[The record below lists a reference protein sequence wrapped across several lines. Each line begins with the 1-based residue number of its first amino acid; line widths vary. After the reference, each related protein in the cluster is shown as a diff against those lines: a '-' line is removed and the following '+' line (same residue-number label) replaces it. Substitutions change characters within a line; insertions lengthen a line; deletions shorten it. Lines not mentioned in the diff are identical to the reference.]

1 MTHPSTPRHLLQQP
15 LLSLLLLAFAPCAAA
30 QTILAVPDAGA
41 ILRQL
46 QPATPANA
54 PANAPALRIEQKEGA
69 PLPASAPFLVTRID
83 IAGNSAFDTA
93 TLQAL
98 VASAHGTTL
107 SLEQLGEL
115 AARITNYYRV
125 NGYPLAR
132 AIVPAQTIRQ
142 GIVRIEVLE
151 ARYGQ
156 VGIANQSDVSDTLLN
171 ATLAPLQTGQTIS
184 QAGLDRSL
192 LLLSDMP
199 NVAITATLKPG
210 AEVGSSDLLV
220 DAWSGPGVA
229 GNAFLDNNGNRYT
242 GRARAGATLYL
253 YNPLHQADVA
263 SASVL
268 SSGKGMYYARLGY
281 DLLLNGAGTRAGVS
295 MSALRYRLQGAMRPL
310 QAHGTAQV
318 ASGWLR
324 HPLLRSRDA
333 NMSVQLQ
340 YDQVHLR
347 DRIDASAMRSD
358 RRLDNLSATLGGDV
372 RDAALAGALTSWSVA
387 ATAGKLDISD
397 PLARLNDA
405 FSARSHGTY
414 AKWNVNLSR
423 LQNLDQRNAM
433 YLTLAGQW
441 ADSNLDSSEKMSVG
455 GPYTVRAYDVGVA
468 AGDLGYF
475 GSAEWRHALS
485 ASDAGQW
492 QAVAFIDS
500 ARVTVNQQRWSAG
513 PNSARLHGAGLG
525 VNWAGG
531 QQWNARAYFAKP
543 FGSTPALIAS
553 RSSARL
559 WIELNRHF

>member
-1 MTHPSTPRHLLQQP
+1 MQQP

-30 QTILAVPDAGA
+30 QTNPAVPDAGA
-41 ILRQL
+41 MLRQV

-54 PANAPALRIEQKEGA
+54 PANAPVLRIEQKEGA
-69 PLPASAPFLVTRID
+69 PLPASAPFLVTHIG
-83 IAGNSAFDTA
+83 ITGNSAFDTA
-93 TLQAL
+93 TLQVL
-98 VASAHGTTL
+98 VADAHGTTL
-107 SLEQLGEL
+107 TLEQLGEL
-115 AARITNYYRV
+115 AARITSYYRA

-142 GIVRIEVLE
+142 GMVRIEVLE

-156 VGIANQSDVSDTLLN
+156 VGIDNRSDVSDALLN
-171 ATLAPLQTGQTIS
+171 ATLAPLQTGQTIG
-184 QAGLDRSL
+184 QAELDRSL
-192 LLLSDMP
+192 LLLSDIP

-242 GRARAGATLYL
+242 GRARLGATVYL
-253 YNPLHQADVA
+253 YNPLHQGDVA

-268 SSGKGMYYARLGY
+268 SSGKGMSYARLGY
-281 DLLLNGAGTRAGVS
+281 DLLLNGAGTRAGVT
-295 MSALRYRLQGAMRPL
+295 MSALRYRLEGAMRPL
-310 QAHGTAQV
+310 KAHGTAQV

-333 NMSVQLQ
+333 NMYLQLQ

-347 DRIDASAMRSD
+347 DRIDTSAMRSD

-372 RDAALAGALTSWSVA
+372 RDAALAGAITSWSVA

-405 FSARSHGTY
+405 HSARSHGAY

-423 LQNLDQRNAM
+423 LQNLDQRNAV
-433 YLTLAGQW
+433 YLAFAGQW
-441 ADSNLDSSEKMSVG
+441 ADGNLDSSEKMSVG

-468 AGDLGYF
+468 AGDHGYF
-475 GSAEWRHALS
+475 GSAEWRHDL
-485 ASDAGQW
+485 DTGGAGQW
-492 QAVAFIDS
+492 QAVAFFDS

-531 QQWNARAYFAKP
+531 QQWNARAYVAKP
-543 FGSTPALIAS
+543 VGGTPVLLAS
-553 RSSARL
+553 RSAARL
-559 WIELNRHF
+559 WVELNRRF

>member
-1 MTHPSTPRHLLQQP
+1 MQQP
-15 LLSLLLLAFAPCAAA
+15 LLSLLLLAFAPCAVA
-30 QTILAVPDAGA
+30 QTTPVVPDAGA

-46 QPATPANA
+46 QPATPANVA
-54 PANAPALRIEQKEGA
+54 PGAPALRIEQKEGA
-69 PLPASAPFLVTRID
+69 PLPASAPFLVTQID

-115 AARITNYYRV
+115 AARITSYYRAH
-125 NGYPLAR
+125 GYPLAR

-142 GIVRIEVLE
+142 GIVRIDVLE
-151 ARYGQ
+151 ARYGK
-156 VGIANQSDVSDTLLN
+156 VGIDNRSDVSDALLN

-184 QAGLDRSL
+184 QAELDRSL
-192 LLLSDMP
+192 LLLSDIP
-199 NVAITATLKPG
+199 NVAITATLTPG
-210 AEVGSSDLLV
+210 AEVGGSDLLV
-220 DAWSGPGVA
+220 DAWSGPRMA
-229 GNAFLDNNGNRYT
+229 GAAFLDNNGNRYT
-242 GRARAGATLYL
+242 GRARLGATVYL
-253 YNPLHQADVA
+253 YNPLHQGDVA

-268 SSGKGMYYARLGY
+268 SSGTGMSYARLGY
-281 DLLLNGAGTRAGVS
+281 DLLLNGAGTRAGVA
-295 MSALRYRLQGAMRPL
+295 MSALRYRLEGAMRPL
-310 QAHGTAQV
+310 HAHGTAQV
-318 ASGWLR
+318 ASAWLR

-333 NMSVQLQ
+333 NMSIQLQ

-372 RDAALAGALTSWSVA
+372 RDAAFAGAITSWSVA

-397 PLARLNDA
+397 PLTRLNDA
-405 FSARSHGTY
+405 FSARSHGNF

-423 LQNLDQRNAM
+423 LQNLDQRNAV
-433 YLTLAGQW
+433 YLAFAGQW

-455 GPYTVRAYDVGVA
+455 GPYTVRAYDVGAA

-475 GSAEWRHALS
+475 GSAEWRHELS
-485 ASDAGQW
+485 AGDAGQW
-492 QAVAFIDS
+492 QAVAFVDS
-500 ARVTVNQQRWSAG
+500 ARVTVNQQRWTPG

-525 VNWAGG
+525 VNWADG
-531 QQWNARAYFAKP
+531 QQWNARAYVAKP
-543 FGSTPALIAS
+543 IGGMPVLLTS

-559 WIELNRHF
+559 WVELNRRF

>member
-1 MTHPSTPRHLLQQP
+1 MQQP
-15 LLSLLLLAFAPCAAA
+15 LMSLLLLALAPCAVA
-30 QTILAVPDAGA
+30 QTTPVVPDAGA

-46 QPATPANA
+46 QPATPASAA
-54 PANAPALRIEQKEGA
+54 PGAPALRIEQKEGA
-69 PLPASAPFLVTRID
+69 PLPASAPFLVTQID
-83 IAGNSAFDTA
+83 IVGNSAFDTT

-98 VASAHGTTL
+98 VASAQGTTL
-107 SLEQLGEL
+107 SLGQLGEL
-115 AARITNYYRV
+115 AARITSYYRA
-125 NGYPLAR
+125 NGFPLAR

-142 GIVRIEVLE
+142 GSVRIEVLE

-156 VGIANQSDVSDTLLN
+156 VDIDNRSDVSDALLS
-171 ATLAPLQTGQTIS
+171 ATLAPLQTGQSIG
-184 QAGLDRSL
+184 QEELDSSL
-192 LLLSDMP
+192 LLLSDIP
-199 NVAITATLKPG
+199 NVAITATLTPG

-220 DAWSGPGVA
+220 NAWSGPGVA

-242 GRARAGATLYL
+242 GRARLGATVYL
-253 YNPLHQADVA
+253 YNPLHQGDIA

-268 SSGKGMYYARLGY
+268 SSGKGMSYARLGY
-281 DLLLNGAGTRAGVS
+281 DLLLNGAGTRAGVA
-295 MSALRYRLQGAMRPL
+295 MSALRYRLEGAMRPL
-310 QAHGTAQV
+310 EAHGTAQV

-333 NMSVQLQ
+333 NIYLQLQ

-347 DRIDASAMRSD
+347 DRIDTSAMRSD
-358 RRLDNLSATLGGDV
+358 RRLDNLSATLSGDV
-372 RDAALAGALTSWSVA
+372 RDAALAGAITSWSVA

-405 FSARSHGTY
+405 FSARSHGNY

-423 LQNLDQRNAM
+423 LQNLDQRNAV
-433 YLTLAGQW
+433 YLAFAGQW
-441 ADSNLDSSEKMSVG
+441 ADGNLDSSEKMSVG

-475 GSAEWRHALS
+475 GSAEWRHDLDTGS
-485 ASDAGQW
+485 AGQW
-492 QAVAFIDS
+492 QAVAFLDS

-531 QQWNARAYFAKP
+531 QQWNARAYVAKP
-543 FGSTPALIAS
+543 IGGTPVLLAA

-559 WIELNRHF
+559 WVELNRRF